1 MEEFDWKWLNEV
13 EGQIPYQVEVPNE
26 YSALETAGVQ

>member
-13 EGQIPYQVEVPNE
+13 EVQKQRYQVEVPNE
-26 YSALETAGVQ
+26 YSALEKEVK